1 MKMARPSRIL
11 AVFVMLWSLLFMQ
24 FAVAAYVCPGMAT
37 SSTTEVSIT
46 AGVAMPNCAGMDQDQ
61 PALCHS
67 HAEDPF
73 GKQSAHKPALP
84 DVPAFVSAS
93 LLLILPAFDTL
104 QAPVSTSPSPIAL
117 AHSTAPPLAIRNCC
131 FRI

>member
-1 MKMARPSRIL
+1 MKMSRPSRVL

-24 FAVAAYVCPGMAT
+24 LAVAAYACPGMAT
-37 SSTTEVSIT
+37 SSTAEVAIT
-46 AGVAMPNCAGMDQDQ
+46 ASVAMPNCADMDQDQ
-61 PALCHS
+61 PALCHT

-73 GKQSAHKPALP
+73 GKQSADKPALP

-93 LLLILPAFDTL
+93 LLLILTAFDTL
-104 QAPVSTSPSPIAL
+104 ETPVSASPSPIAL

>member
-1 MKMARPSRIL
+1 MKMSRPSRVL

-24 FAVAAYVCPGMAT
+24 LAVAAYACPGMAT
-37 SSTTEVSIT
+37 SSTADVSIT
-46 AGVAMPNCAGMDQDQ
+46 TSVAMPNCADMDQDQ
-61 PALCHS
+61 PALCHT

-73 GKQSAHKPALP
+73 GKQSTDKPALP

-104 QAPVSTSPSPIAL
+104 QTPVSASTTPISL
-117 AHSTAPPLAIRNCC
+117 ARLTAPPLAIRNCC